1 MESQLQTIL
10 KERESWLLR
19 KDIAPLFREICA
31 LAPVQGVQILHGES
45 VGFEGALGD
54 DASNVYALAKK
65 LCPWRKGPFH
75 IGNFTIDS
83 EWVSSK
89 KYALLAPYL
98 NLRGKRVGDVG
109 CNNGYYMFRML
120 ECAPRE
126 VVGLDPSVWAYLQ
139 FLFVNHFLRSSLQFM
154 LLGIEHLPLLER
166 FDTLFCLGVLYHRT
180 DPIAALRLLKN
191 ALHAGGELFLDS
203 LLVSGEGEF
212 VLSPKQ
218 RYAKMKN
225 VYFIPTQSALIGW
238 LERVGFKDIHVLGI
252 VRTTSDEQ
260 RISEW
265 SNDESL
271 ADFLCPHDCMR
282 TIEGY
287 PAPQRIYIHAKI

>member
-1 MESQLQTIL
+1 MN
-10 KERESWLLR
+10 ERESWLLR

-45 VGFEGALGD
+45 VGFEGALGEC
-54 DASNVYALAKK
+54 ASNVYALAKK

-271 ADFLCPHDCMR
+271 ADFLCPYDCTR

>member
-1 MESQLQTIL
+1 MN
-10 KERESWLLR
+10 ERESWLLR

-45 VGFEGALGD
+45 VGFEGALGEC
-54 DASNVYALAKK
+54 ASNVYALAKK

>member
-10 KERESWLLR
+10 RERESWLLR
-19 KDIAPLFREICA
+19 KDIAPLHREICA
-31 LAPVQGVQILHGES
+31 LAPVQSVEILSGES
-45 VGFEGALGD
+45 VGFCGELA
-54 DASNVYALAKK
+54 DAPSVYALAKR
-65 LCPWRKGPFH
+65 LCPWRKGPFR

-89 KYALLAPYL
+89 KYALLEPHL
-98 NLRGKRVGDVG
+98 NLRDKRVGDVG

-120 ECAPRE
+120 NHAPRE

-139 FLFVNHFLRSSLQFM
+139 FLFVNHFLRSPLRFH
-154 LLGIEHLPLLER
+154 LLGIEHLPLLSR

-180 DPIAALRLLKN
+180 DPISALRLLKN
-191 ALHAGGELFLDS
+191 ALNAGGELFLDS
-203 LLVSGEGEF
+203 LFIAGEGEL

-238 LERVGFKDIHVLGI
+238 LERAGFKDIRVI
-252 VRTTSDEQ
+252 ATMRTTSDEQ

-265 SNDESL
+265 SSDESL
-271 ADFLCPHDCMR
+271 ADFLCPSDSTR

>member
-10 KERESWLLR
+10 RERESWLLR
-19 KDIAPLFREICA
+19 KDIAPLHREICA
-31 LAPVQGVQILHGES
+31 LAPAQDIEILSGES
-45 VGFEGALGD
+45 VGFRGELT
-54 DASNVYALAKK
+54 DAPSVYALAKR

-89 KYALLAPYL
+89 KYALLEPHL
-98 NLRGKRVGDVG
+98 NLRDKRVGDVG

-120 ECAPRE
+120 SHAPRE
-126 VVGLDPSVWAYLQ
+126 GVGLDPSVWAYLQ
-139 FLFVNHFLRSSLQFM
+139 FLFVNHFLRSPLRFH
-154 LLGIEHLPLLER
+154 LLGIEHLPLLPR

-180 DPIAALRLLKN
+180 DPISALRLLKN
-191 ALHAGGELFLDS
+191 ALNAGGELFLDS
-203 LLVSGEGEF
+203 LFIAGEGEL

-238 LERVGFKDIHVLGI
+238 LERAGFKDIRVI
-252 VRTTSDEQ
+252 ATMRTTSDEQ

-271 ADFLCPHDCMR
+271 ADFLCPSDSTR

>member
-1 MESQLQTIL
+1 MESPLQTIL
-10 KERESWLLR
+10 RERESWLLR

-31 LAPVQGVQILHGES
+31 LAPAQGIEILNGES
-45 VGFEGALGD
+45 VGFCGELESAP
-54 DASNVYALAKK
+54 NVYALAKR

-75 IGNFTIDS
+75 IGTFTIDS

-89 KYALLAPYL
+89 KYALLEPHL
-98 NLRGKRVGDVG
+98 NLRDKRVGDVG

-120 ECAPRE
+120 SHAPRE

-139 FLFVNHFLRSSLQFM
+139 FLFVNHFLRSPLRFY
-154 LLGIEHLPLLER
+154 LLGIEHLPLLPR

-180 DPIAALRLLKN
+180 DPISALRLLKN
-191 ALHAGGELFLDS
+191 ALNAGGELFLDS
-203 LLVSGEGEF
+203 LFIAGDSEF

-225 VYFIPTQSALIGW
+225 VYFIPTQSALVGW
-238 LERVGFKDIHVLGI
+238 LERVGFKDIRV
-252 VRTTSDEQ
+252 VATMRTTSEEQ

-271 ADFLCPHDCMR
+271 ADFLCPSDSTR

>member
-1 MESQLQTIL
+1 MESPLQTIL
-10 KERESWLLR
+10 RERESWLLR

-31 LAPVQGVQILHGES
+31 LAPACDIEILNGES
-45 VGFEGALGD
+45 VGFCGELA
-54 DASNVYALAKK
+54 DAPNVYALAKR

-75 IGNFTIDS
+75 VGNFTIDS

-89 KYALLAPYL
+89 KYALLEPHL
-98 NLRGKRVGDVG
+98 NLRDKRVGDVG

-120 ECAPRE
+120 SHAPRE

-139 FLFVNHFLRSSLQFM
+139 FLFVNHFLRSPLRFY
-154 LLGIEHLPLLER
+154 LLGIEHLPLLPR

-180 DPIAALRLLKN
+180 DPISALRLLKN
-191 ALHAGGELFLDS
+191 ALNAGGELFLDS
-203 LLVSGEGEF
+203 LFIAGDSEF

-225 VYFIPTQSALIGW
+225 VYFIPTQSALVGW
-238 LERVGFKDIHVLGI
+238 LERVGFKDIRV
-252 VRTTSDEQ
+252 VATMRTTSEEQ

-271 ADFLCPHDCMR
+271 ADFLCPNDSSR